1 MFIERYTKELFCI
14 ALTNGLLYMIT
25 IKIIDERLTGIGTT
39 ELAEK
44 YHMPAKYIR
53 QLVQQYRLQGCS
65 ALKSNA
71 HVKRNFTFSAS
82 TSASTNTSTSA
93 STSASTSGSMSTSTS
108 TSSSGL
114 ITTSSSLNEQS
125 NRASQSLMN
134 STMLAINNRPAE
146 GIRGTAKK
154 LATGSVNVGEVAQ
167 PATIPTKLPSI
178 GHASVKVPSLIGSI
192 VILLAGL
199 FGRKKK

>member
-14 ALTNGLLYMIT
+14 VLTNGLLYMIT

-71 HVKRNFTFSAS
+71 HVKRNFTVS
-82 TSASTNTSTSA
+82 TSASA

-167 PATIPTKLPSI
+167 PATTPTKLPSI

-199 FGRKKK
+199 FGWKKK